1 MLVLGLML
9 SYGVYAD
16 EIEVPMDPI
25 PESQFGQ
32 GNRSLTQLPTVTYE
46 DNEVFI
52 NAPYYIGSMDVV
64 IYDATG
70 VAIFTY
76 NAAMVA
82 GRNTI
87 ILPQAVSDEKYSI
100 VLSYGDVCLLGYF

>member
-1 MLVLGLML
+1 VN
-9 SYGVYAD
+9 
-16 EIEVPMDPI
+16 VPLNPI
-25 PESQFGQ
+25 PPENKHKGDRSSEQF
-32 GNRSLTQLPTVTYE
+32 PTVTYE

-52 NAPYYIGSMDVV
+52 YAPYYIESMDVV

-70 VAIFTY
+70 VAIYTY

-87 ILPQAVSDEKYSI
+87 ILPQAVSDDKYSI